1 MTKLNLKCTN
11 QSDVLHLIDG
21 SLRRPEVD
29 RAGRRHVER
38 LGSAIEAGPLGGHAQ
53 AAPAGGDGL
62 RDELLAVHTDLHGD
76 PVLSELL
83 GQL

>member
-1 MTKLNLKCTN
+1 MTKLNLKCTD
-11 QSDVLHLIDG
+11 QSDVLQLIDG

-53 AAPAGGDGL
+53 AAPAGGDDL
-62 RDELLAVHTDLHGD
+62 CDELLAVHTDLHGD